1 MSQRIKKITLLIGD
15 IIVLYVSLWLTL
27 LIRYQVLPD
36 TERWGQHFWP
46 FTVVYLLWLVVFYI
60 IGLYS
65 ISITQNNLKFFS
77 NLGQAMLANAG
88 IGAIFFYLLPFIG
101 ISPKT
106 NFIINLALATVL
118 IAIWRQLSNRLVG
131 AKTFQLNTILV
142 GESSQV
148 DDLVAELKARP
159 QLGYKVSKTINPSQL
174 INSTDFNL
182 SRMVEQYEIRVI
194 AVEPQALK
202 SQVLVDQLFKV
213 IPQKVKVVDLANFTE
228 EVTGKIPVNAI
239 GQTWFLENLDIATQ
253 TLYETIKRIF
263 DIVISV
269 VLLVVLI
276 WLIPIIALIIILES
290 GRPVLFTQT
299 RTGLLGKPYLAMKFR
314 SMVQNAETAGPQWAQ
329 KNDPR
334 VTKFGNFLRKS
345 RLDEIPQLIN
355 VIRGE
360 MSFVGPRPERP
371 EFVQELRKKIPF
383 YNERHLVKPGLT
395 GWAQINFPYGASE
408 QDALEKLQ
416 YDLYYA
422 KNRTFTFDIAIILKT
437 IKTILSA
444 SGSYSQHDTKK

>member
-1 MSQRIKKITLLIGD
+1 
-15 IIVLYVSLWLTL
+15 
-27 LIRYQVLPD
+27 
-36 TERWGQHFWP
+36 
-46 FTVVYLLWLVVFYI
+46 
-60 IGLYS
+60 
-65 ISITQNNLKFFS
+65 
-77 NLGQAMLANAG
+77 MLANAG